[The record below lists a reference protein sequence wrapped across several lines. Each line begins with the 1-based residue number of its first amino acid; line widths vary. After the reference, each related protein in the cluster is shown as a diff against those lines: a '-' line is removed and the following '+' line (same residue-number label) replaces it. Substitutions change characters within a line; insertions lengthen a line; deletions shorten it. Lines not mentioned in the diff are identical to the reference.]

1 MHPVVT
7 MNFFIQ
13 KNDMLILLLCSTEK
27 YTSMKVSKYRFLTF
41 AWTFPAKR
49 LHLWYF
55 FPTGLMYLQ
64 KSDPQFLAV
73 PRLFVE
79 ML

>member
-27 YTSMKVSKYRFLTF
+27 YRFLTF
-41 AWTFPAKR
+41 AWTFPVKR

-64 KSDPQFLAV
+64 KSDPQFLAA